1 MFYYLKCFFKTKTY
15 PKYQRKEQIAL
26 QICCAVVRVLQ
37 VLLSCKLPRLVSME
51 ITV

>member
-1 MFYYLKCFFKTKTY
+1 MFYYLKCFLTITY

-37 VLLSCKLPRLVSME
+37 VLLSCKLSRLVSME